1 MFASRLSGWHFFYPS
16 NWSWVN
22 SREIWAESLS
32 FTCIH
37 HKNTVNT
44 ERKNY
49 LKTFDMK
56 IAIACTMLMNVF
68 LHNSGQD
75 LFELNVTQSL
85 QMRITVEQL
94 KLDYPYHSFKLIY
107 PFIDSMSEKVSIYT
121 HYANS
126 SQMDYWVLHNQL
138 CDAGEH
144 SNSYLY
150 WKSVWQFGQMNYS
163 RNVLL
168 EQAYEGKRI
177 VHNAIYVLYQHKDM
191 FKK

>member
-1 MFASRLSGWHFFYPS
+1 
-16 NWSWVN
+16 
-22 SREIWAESLS
+22 
-32 FTCIH
+32 
-37 HKNTVNT
+37 
-44 ERKNY
+44 
-49 LKTFDMK
+49 MK

-126 SQMDYWVLHNQL
+126 SQMDY
-138 CDAGEH
+138 
-144 SNSYLY
+144 
-150 WKSVWQFGQMNYS
+150 
-163 RNVLL
+163 
-168 EQAYEGKRI
+168 
-177 VHNAIYVLYQHKDM
+177 
-191 FKK
+191 